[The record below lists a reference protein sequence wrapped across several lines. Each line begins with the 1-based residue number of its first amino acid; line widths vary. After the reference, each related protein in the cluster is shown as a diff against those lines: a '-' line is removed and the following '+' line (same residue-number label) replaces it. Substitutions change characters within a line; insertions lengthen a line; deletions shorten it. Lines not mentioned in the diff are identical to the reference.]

1 MLLIATEAPSTEG
14 AVTPVVFSYKQFVI
28 SLAGLGR
35 GLGSLG
41 LGISGAGQ

>member
-1 MLLIATEAPSTEG
+1 MSPWMRKISQAAPSTEG

-35 GLGSLG
+35 GLGW
-41 LGISGAGQ
+41 